1 VAERWV
7 DGGLWI
13 VCPDTAGVH
22 VRADR
27 SLAGVRLVHD
37 RRPRVGRGRPT
48 EDPWSRRCHGFVAAW
63 AARLLELDAA
73 VQFGWLATLM
83 HDTGPPQRTAAD
95 HPGRLD
101 SAVETVPRPSTKM
114 SYLTALRTRCRTN
127 MTQKDSYFIYT

>member
-1 VAERWV
+1 MAERWV

-83 HDTGPPQRTAAD
+83 HDTGHPQRTAD
-95 HPGRLD
+95 HPVNYTIWVVLHFLLY
-101 SAVETVPRPSTKM
+101 AV
-114 SYLTALRTRCRTN
+114 YIC
-127 MTQKDSYFIYT
+127 QKSLNFTYAFKCYQQNCKLASL